1 MNGRWLRIPRVM
13 PRRGPEAG
21 LVTSNAWKLAMSLV
35 LGSALYCAAPAQQLR
50 AAEPAGAKPVGTA
63 PQRPAQATPP
73 ADDDVDLLEF
83 LGSIDATNE
92 DQDWLEFLRNT
103 DIGRVA
109 RVKTPAKAPEGKGK

>member
-1 MNGRWLRIPRVM
+1 
-13 PRRGPEAG
+13 
-21 LVTSNAWKLAMSLV
+21 MSFV
-35 LGSALYCAAPAQQLR
+35 LGSALYCAAPAQRLQ

-63 PQRPAQATPP
+63 PQRPAPATPP
-73 ADDDVDLLEF
+73 ADDDLDLLEF